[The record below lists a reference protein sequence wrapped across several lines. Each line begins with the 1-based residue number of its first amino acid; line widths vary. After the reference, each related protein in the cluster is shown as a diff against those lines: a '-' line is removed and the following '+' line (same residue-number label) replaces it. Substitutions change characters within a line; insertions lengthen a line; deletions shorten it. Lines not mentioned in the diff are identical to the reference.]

1 MQEQTL
7 WIIFYMMIRIFEAT
21 CFFFF
26 CKFLSCLYVIESR
39 YRLIGNCYKK
49 KALGLYPE
57 CLLSIDYFSVSSWTS
72 QGLYLQVYADGVTVR
87 GHDFMNRT
95 WIKEAD

>member
-1 MQEQTL
+1 MSSTP
-7 WIIFYMMIRIFEAT
+7 ISNVYF
-21 CFFFF
+21 
-26 CKFLSCLYVIESR
+26 S
-39 YRLIGNCYKK
+39 NDKK
-49 KALGLYPE
+49 KALGFYPE

-87 GHDFMNRT
+87 GRDFMNRT